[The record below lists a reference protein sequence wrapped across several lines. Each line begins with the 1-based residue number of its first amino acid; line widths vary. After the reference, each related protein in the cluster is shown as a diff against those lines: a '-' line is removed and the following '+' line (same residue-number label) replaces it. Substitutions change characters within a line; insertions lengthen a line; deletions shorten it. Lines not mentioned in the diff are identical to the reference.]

1 MGDVI
6 DLDEYR
12 KKRASE
18 NRAAGGRGRRKGAT
32 PDRTAA
38 KDVKDRSGL
47 AAGDIPEDEPA

>member
-6 DLDEYR
+6 NLEEYR

-18 NRAAGGRGRRKGAT
+18 NRTANRRGLRKGA
-32 PDRTAA
+32 AS
-38 KDVKDRSGL
+38 DRSASKDGKERSGM